1 MTASGTVGFFY
12 LCLPR
17 CGSACSSSRKETN
30 KGKTDAG
37 VLWDTTASFKLMS
50 LFASNISARARRE
63 LELSECFSSYLVLL
77 DGKVAYS

>member
-1 MTASGTVGFFY
+1 
-12 LCLPR
+12 
-17 CGSACSSSRKETN
+17 
-30 KGKTDAG
+30 
-37 VLWDTTASFKLMS
+37 MS